1 MEGFHQASCLSFE
14 GVGTST
20 YACAGDTGIG
30 MEAHHSLPGFD
41 RVQNAIHMALEAG
54 LEAGP
59 RTPATQEN
67 EDWIAEFSQSFN
79 SFLFQTT

>member
-1 MEGFHQASCLSFE
+1 MKGFHQASCLSFE

-20 YACAGDTGIG
+20 CACAGDTGMG
-30 MEAHHSLPGFD
+30 MEAHHSLLRFD
-41 RVQNAIHMALEAG
+41 RVQNAILVALEPG

-67 EDWIAEFSQSFN
+67 EDWITEFSQYLN
-79 SFLFQTT
+79 YFLFQTT

>member
-1 MEGFHQASCLSFE
+1 MEGFNQASCLSFE

-30 MEAHHSLPGFD
+30 TEAHHSLPGFD

-54 LEAGP
+54 P

-67 EDWIAEFSQSFN
+67 EDWIAEFSQPFN
-79 SFLFQTT
+79 YFLFQTT